1 MKRFAFVFFC
11 LCLILSGCHR
21 SSGEDQG
28 RFGRLQP
35 GIPLN
40 LKHAGRISGVI
51 RLAGAPPVL
60 PELNM
65 QGDPYCASQQAEP
78 VADPSIIVNSNHTLR
93 SAFVYIAH
101 GLGRY
106 QFRPPRQAVNLI
118 QRRCMYRPVVL
129 GIMVGQPLRISSD
142 DATTHNIHA
151 MGRGSEQWNLSM
163 PPGAPPQTRIFNRP
177 KIMLPIDCNVHPW
190 MKAWI
195 GVMPSPYYF
204 VTGKSG
210 KFHFPPLPP
219 GAYTVAVWQAYW
231 GIQRRQVNLQPGQH
245 LQLDFTYSADGRAAL

>member
-1 MKRFAFVFFC
+1 MKRVAFVLSC
-11 LCLILSGCHR
+11 LGLILAGCHR
-21 SSGEDQG
+21 SADANQG
-28 RFGRLQP
+28 RYGRLQP

-65 QGDPYCASQQAEP
+65 QGDPYCASQQAGP
-78 VADPSIIVNSNHTLR
+78 VADPSVMVNSNHTLR

-118 QRRCMYRPVVL
+118 QQHCMYRPVVL

-142 DATTHNIHA
+142 DATIHNIHA
-151 MGRGSEQWNLSM
+151 MGRGS
-163 PPGAPPQTRIFNRP
+163 
-177 KIMLPIDCNVHPW
+177 
-190 MKAWI
+190 
-195 GVMPSPYYF
+195 
-204 VTGKSG
+204 
-210 KFHFPPLPP
+210 
-219 GAYTVAVWQAYW
+219 
-231 GIQRRQVNLQPGQH
+231 
-245 LQLDFTYSADGRAAL
+245 

>member
-1 MKRFAFVFFC
+1 MKRHALIFSC
-11 LCLILSGCHR
+11 LCLILSGCHH
-21 SSGEDQG
+21 SAGENQG
-28 RFGRLQP
+28 RDVRLQS

-40 LKHAGRISGVI
+40 LKHAGRISGVV

-60 PELNM
+60 PDLNM
-65 QGDPYCASQQAEP
+65 QGDPYCASQQAGP
-78 VADPSIIVNSNHTLR
+78 VADPSVIVNANHTLR
-93 SAFVYIAH
+93 AVFVYIAH

-106 QFRPPRQAVNLI
+106 QFQTPRQAVNLH

-129 GIMVGQPLRISSD
+129 GIMAGQPLQISSD
-142 DATTHNIHA
+142 DATPHNIHA
-151 MGRGSEQWNLSM
+151 LGQGSEQWNLAM
-163 PPGAPPQTRIFNRP
+163 PPGAPPQTRIFNHP
-177 KIMLPIDCNVHPW
+177 KIMLAMDCNVHPW

-195 GVMPSPYYF
+195 GVMSNPYYF

-231 GIQRRQVNLQPGQH
+231 GLQRQSMRLLPGQH
-245 LQLDFTYSADGRAAL
+245 LHLNFTYRVHE